1 MSSSAPLRCTDGS
14 IMQKNK
20 QDSVQLLS
28 PDGPA
33 LRSEKQITTGKNTEC
48 VNPGGVTVPE
58 FKNTAV
64 LKCIIISLG
73 SYLQALFGN
82 VIPHGGKWQILTAA
96 LHLMWIFFV
105 YFFLSL
111 LFRCFYRLNF
121 QNRSRYFES
130 QEP

>member
-1 MSSSAPLRCTDGS
+1 
-14 IMQKNK
+14 MQKNK
-20 QDSVQLLS
+20 QDLVQLLS

-48 VNPGGVTVPE
+48 VNPGEVMVPE

-105 YFFLSL
+105 YFF
-111 LFRCFYRLNF
+111 FYLCYSDAFTDLIFKTGADILRA
-121 QNRSRYFES
+121 RSRNE
-130 QEP
+130 QH